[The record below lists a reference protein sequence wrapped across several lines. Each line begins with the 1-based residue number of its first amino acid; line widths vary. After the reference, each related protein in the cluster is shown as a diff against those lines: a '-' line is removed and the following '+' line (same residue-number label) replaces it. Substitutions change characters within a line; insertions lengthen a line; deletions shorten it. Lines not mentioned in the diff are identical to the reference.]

1 MSNFRNKKVNFS
13 QIPNTVLRGNT
24 LSRKAKGLY
33 CEIYSYITIPDFK
46 LSKSYLMNKG
56 EEGESAFNSM
66 WKELKDKGY
75 LKQYR
80 IRVPKGQSDSVNG
93 FIYEYDLLDEPD
105 TSTPYLINIK
115 IDGTE
120 GKKEE
125 SKNDELTLENQRV
138 ANEENLENIG
148 IESESTLDFVP
159 TQFCTTYNPYHVQ
172 DCSYIN
178 NTEVNNTEL
187 NNTSFNKKER
197 KKERKSEID
206 VNFENL
212 WKLLKAHPNDRKSKV
227 TKKRKKELY
236 EMGYERVE
244 KAINLYLKIQNP
256 EYYHKRDNILNEII
270 DNYIDKTEK
279 DFNVGVEEHTASY
292 DISEYEKQTESIPAN
307 TNNQVDTNS
316 KEISDY
322 DWYEIDMKP
331 GEDDYLSKKLA
342 ELRKNPEKAIGF

>member
-1 MSNFRNKKVNFS
+1 MPVIRINKTQNYTVMSNYHFKEKDMG
-13 QIPNTVLRGNT
+13 L
-24 LSRKAKGLY
+24 KAKGLLSLMFSLPDDWD
-33 CEIYSYITIPDFK
+33 YSISGLVAICK
-46 LSKSYLMNKG
+46 ESKTSIQ
-56 EEGESAFNSM
+56 SAL
-66 WKELKDKGY
+66 KELEEFGY
-75 LKQYR
+75 LERTRSQNS
-80 IRVPKGQSDSVNG
+80 KGQ
-93 FIYEYDLLDEPD
+93 FEYIYDIFEKPQ
-105 TSTPYLINIK
+105 
-115 IDGTE
+115 TE
-120 GKKEE
+120 KPR
-125 SKNDELTLENQRV
+125 TENPCTDNQCT
-138 ANEENLENIG
+138 ENMPQL
-148 IESESTLDFVP
+148 
-159 TQFCTTYNPYHVQ
+159 
-172 DCSYIN
+172 
-178 NTEVNNTEL
+178 NTKEL
-187 NNTSFNKKER
+187 NTKELNTNNIKKER
-197 KKERKSEID
+197 KKESEID

-292 DISEYEKQTESIPAN
+292 DISEYEKQTESIPTN

-322 DWYEIDMKP
+322 DWYEMDMKP

-342 ELRKNPEKAIGF
+342 ELRKKPEKAIGF